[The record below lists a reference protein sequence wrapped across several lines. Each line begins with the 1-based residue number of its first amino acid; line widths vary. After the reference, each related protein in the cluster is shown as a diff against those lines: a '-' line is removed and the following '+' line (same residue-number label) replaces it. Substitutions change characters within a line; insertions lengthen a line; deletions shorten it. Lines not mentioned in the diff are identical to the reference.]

1 MDRIDKP
8 FKGCVPQAELDSGEF
23 ISSCCFYEDIRDY
36 DGVIPALLVTAEN
49 FI

>member
-23 ISSCCFYEDIRDY
+23 ISSCCFYEDIHGY
-36 DGVIPALLVTAEN
+36 DGVIIPLLVTAKN